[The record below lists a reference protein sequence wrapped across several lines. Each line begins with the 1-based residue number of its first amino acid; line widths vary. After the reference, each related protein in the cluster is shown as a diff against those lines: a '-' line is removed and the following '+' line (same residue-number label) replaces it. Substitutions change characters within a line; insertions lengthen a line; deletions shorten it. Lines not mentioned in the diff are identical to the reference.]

1 MKPYEILNEQNCQET
16 RVVNGIKKRPMDGKS
31 VADGLCN
38 KKPKVFVNNVKN
50 QPITCP
56 KEPCNAFL
64 KLMVTKR
71 IQLQKKKN
79 NNNPGR
85 IQFQKKK
92 NNNNPERIQLQKKN
106 NNNPK
111 RTRPSSIEEQED
123 SSSDEES
130 LSLKQLKHNCEQTR
144 NNKTQTIRKRKK
156 SEEDEW
162 TTLGA
167 PYTSLVYVS

>member
-1 MKPYEILNEQNCQET
+1 MGFYLNKET
-16 RVVNGIKKRPMDGKS
+16 QVVNGIKKRPMDGKS
-31 VADGLCN
+31 VADGLCH
-38 KKPKVFVNNVKN
+38 KKPKVFVNNIKN

-64 KLMVTKR
+64 KLMVIKR
-71 IQLQKKKN
+71 IQL
-79 NNNPGR
+79 
-85 IQFQKKK
+85 QKKK
-92 NNNNPERIQLQKKN
+92 NNNNPERIQLQRKK

-144 NNKTQTIRKRKK
+144 NN
-156 SEEDEW
+156 
-162 TTLGA
+162 
-167 PYTSLVYVS
+167 